1 MNFLFADPSSVVI
14 LTDSL
19 SNLRDV
25 KIFLFSEDACYT
37 AEPLCLACLYAGS
50 HPVFR
55 WVNVRRKGCGPLLR
69 KLIIWSTHR
78 SDAAHSSSGSEGPTW
93 SCSTGQTAE
102 LVRGR
107 THFQADASATD
118 KASRRRAGWARRMRL
133 ALGTLTLKGSM
144 S

>member
-1 MNFLFADPSSVVI
+1 MDPSSVVI

-25 KIFLFSEDACYT
+25 KIFLFSENACYT

-55 WVNVRRKGCGPLLR
+55 GVNVRRKGCGPLLR
-69 KLIIWSTHR
+69 KLINWSTHR
-78 SDAAHSSSGSEGPTW
+78 SDAAHSGSEGPTW

-133 ALGTLTLKGSM
+133 ALGTLTLRGSM